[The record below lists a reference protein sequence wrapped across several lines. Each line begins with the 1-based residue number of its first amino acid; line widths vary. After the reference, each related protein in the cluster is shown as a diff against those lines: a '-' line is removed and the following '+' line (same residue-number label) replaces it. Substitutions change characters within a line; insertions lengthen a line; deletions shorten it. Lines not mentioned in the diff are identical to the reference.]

1 MGLFIRYRCPAS
13 ISALV
18 MGLLPSSQ
26 QFLDYTSCNLAYLLC
41 HSTKRV
47 LYIPNSYTYGILL
60 DALSPKVFILIVYIA
75 SYQFLVILYQAHL
88 GVYLSSL
95 TGHAQVCKSGILRAV
110 PQNYLD
116 TCLAVSRIVLITRA
130 YSGSVGLG

>member
-1 MGLFIRYRCPAS
+1 MPVRSNTVGLFIRYRCPAS
-13 ISALV
+13 ISAPA

-60 DALSPKVFILIVYIA
+60 DALSLEPFYDMLRSAHNGCPTIYI
-75 SYQFLVILYQAHL
+75 
-88 GVYLSSL
+88 
-95 TGHAQVCKSGILRAV
+95 
-110 PQNYLD
+110 PPM
-116 TCLAVSRIVLITRA
+116 
-130 YSGSVGLG
+130 GSVACGYRQISYACSPRLLSITAWVTMRTSLPALSRKHPLRR